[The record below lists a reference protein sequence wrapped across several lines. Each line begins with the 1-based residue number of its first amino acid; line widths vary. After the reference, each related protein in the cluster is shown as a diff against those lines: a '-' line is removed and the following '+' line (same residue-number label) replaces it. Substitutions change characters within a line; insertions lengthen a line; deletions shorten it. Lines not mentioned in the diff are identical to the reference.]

1 MIDKINTNQVRE
13 LLEES
18 SSRKPRSGGAVP
30 NTGAD
35 VSVQVNYAALIDKAM
50 QPSKT
55 DADAVNAARKLLL
68 SGRLE
73 SKQNFREAAKN
84 IIKFSI

>member
-18 SSRKPRSGGAVP
+18 SSRKPKSRGAVP
-30 NTGAD
+30 NDGAD

-50 QPSKT
+50 QPSQK
-55 DADAVNAARKLLL
+55 DVDAVNAARKLLL
-68 SGRLE
+68 SGLLE
-73 SKQNFREAAKN
+73 SKQKIREAAKN
-84 IIKFSI
+84 IIKFGI

>member
-1 MIDKINTNQVRE
+1 MIGKINTNQVRE

-18 SSRKPRSGGAVP
+18 SSMKPKSGGAVP
-30 NTGAD
+30 NSSAD
-35 VSVQVNYAALIDKAM
+35 VSVQVNYTALIDKAM
-50 QPSKT
+50 QPSQT

-84 IIKFSI
+84 IIKLGI